1 MIDNYD
7 KTPALFECLLFSINL
22 TYPWSNQ
29 NKMQVVIP
37 TGLYHVHRYCFFLPR
52 LTSNNWIMALGDTSQ
67 DTTALEDG
75 VRKASSGTGS
85 HDDACEEQHILSP
98 PGICD
103 VCAEFYNF
111 LVSGKLSLNV
121 KSWRSFISILHPRV
135 YRVWLIMFLLL
146 FTVERRLHIAAEEN
160 NHDAEPVLKKDQ
172 MNTMYQYLGI
182 WVQR

>member
-7 KTPALFECLLFSINL
+7 KTPALFECPLFSINL

-121 KSWRSFISILHPRV
+121 KLSRSFISI
-135 YRVWLIMFLLL
+135 RVWLRMFLPFIHSWKTLAYC
-146 FTVERRLHIAAEEN
+146 RWR
-160 NHDAEPVLKKDQ
+160 K
-172 MNTMYQYLGI
+172 
-182 WVQR
+182 

>member
-22 TYPWSNQ
+22 TYPWSKQ

-121 KSWRSFISILHPRV
+121 KSWRSLIKTWPCHPEFIGFDWECFSFYSQLKDACILP
-135 YRVWLIMFLLL
+135 
-146 FTVERRLHIAAEEN
+146 
-160 NHDAEPVLKKDQ
+160 LKKII
-172 MNTMYQYLGI
+172 MTLSPF
-182 WVQR
+182 

>member
-7 KTPALFECLLFSINL
+7 KTPALFECPLFSINL
-22 TYPWSNQ
+22 TYLWSNQ

-121 KSWRSFISILHPRV
+121 KLSRSFISISPEFKGFDWECF
-135 YRVWLIMFLLL
+135 YLL

>member
-1 MIDNYD
+1 
-7 KTPALFECLLFSINL
+7 
-22 TYPWSNQ
+22 
-29 NKMQVVIP
+29 
-37 TGLYHVHRYCFFLPR
+37 
-52 LTSNNWIMALGDTSQ
+52 MALGDTSQ

-121 KSWRSFISILHPRV
+121 KSWRSFISISCTPEF
-135 YRVWLIMFLLL
+135 IGF
-146 FTVERRLHIAAEEN
+146 
-160 NHDAEPVLKKDQ
+160 D
-172 MNTMYQYLGI
+172 
-182 WVQR
+182 